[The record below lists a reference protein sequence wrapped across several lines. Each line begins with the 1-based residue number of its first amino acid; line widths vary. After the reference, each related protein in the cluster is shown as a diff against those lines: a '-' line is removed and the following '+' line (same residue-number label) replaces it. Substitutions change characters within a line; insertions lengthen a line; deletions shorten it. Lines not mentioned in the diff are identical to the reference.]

1 MFSSNSGGRLP
12 PDLLK
17 LCFADVMSKHR
28 ELPNC
33 VSRVNAELF
42 EEGKDRRKRNAE
54 APRLDMQ
61 QEILN
66 RRQLAY

>member
-1 MFSSNSGGRLP
+1 
-12 PDLLK
+12 
-17 LCFADVMSKHR
+17 MSKHR

-42 EEGKDRRKRNAE
+42 EEGKARRKRNAE

-66 RRQLAY
+66 RRQVAY